1 MSIEKRNILII
12 NEYRIPRSAEIFA
25 SKYTTITW
33 EEALK
38 LYQLS
43 VDEAKVY
50 LAVEHICDAPYG
62 KGFALVKDMFIK
74 KLSILDGYHK
84 SAAAAKEIDYSYEYS
99 YNTDL

>member
-1 MSIEKRNILII
+1 MTIEKRNALII
-12 NEYRIPRSAEIFA
+12 NEYRIPRGAEIFA
-25 SKYTTITW
+25 SKYATVTW

-50 LAVEHICDAPYG
+50 LAVEHICDAPFG
-62 KGFALVKDMFIK
+62 KGFALARDMFIK

-84 SAAAAKEIDYSYEYS
+84 SAAAVEEIDYSYEYS